1 MFLTYAINFNRM
13 EMSYDLHGAILIFAF
28 LLGAF
33 SYVGF
38 IIKSIYSWHSYS
50 KHEKDD
56 SYKHIVLLSLLFAF
70 SEFVSL
76 GMILPSLRYPR

>member
-1 MFLTYAINFNRM
+1 M

-33 SYVGF
+33 SYIGF
-38 IIKSIYSWHSYS
+38 IIKSVYLWRSYS
-50 KHEKDD
+50 KPEKDD
-56 SYKHIVLLSLLFAF
+56 GFKHIVLLSLLFAF
-70 SEFVSL
+70 SEFASL